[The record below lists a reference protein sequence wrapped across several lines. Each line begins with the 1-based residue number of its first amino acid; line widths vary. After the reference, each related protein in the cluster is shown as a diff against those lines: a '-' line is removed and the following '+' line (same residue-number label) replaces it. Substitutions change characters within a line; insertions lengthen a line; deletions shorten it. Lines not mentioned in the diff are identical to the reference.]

1 MLHHDPEGQNVGR
14 GAPRGGSIT
23 TPCSPYARQAH
34 TYVCVRVYTHTIG
47 SARYRHAPS
56 SSYDSKDAQPMGAP
70 RRMCGDGRNA
80 GTSGCGRAPAKSS
93 KDGCPPHVQPR
104 MVVAQQSCPRHR
116 HSSNPRVLWSQ
127 NCNTPTPVAATDKAT
142 APRAAQAGTHATT
155 TTAVQRIHAHR
166 QAASTT
172 TITTSPPAQR
182 QCSLCP
188 DAKRFS
194 MASAHSERPAMSQP
208 QSSPALVDI
217 QLLYV
222 HTPRSYRAVDCTD
235 DVEILS
241 HHCGTT
247 TSYACFAVGAQVTPG
262 LRTNSC
268 ACTLTDTS
276 GCGVRLLQAKD
287 SWVGSA
293 GTAWPAAL

>member
-1 MLHHDPEGQNVGR
+1 MFYGLR
-14 GAPRGGSIT
+14 IA
-23 TPCSPYARQAH
+23 
-34 TYVCVRVYTHTIG
+34 THQHL
-47 SARYRHAPS
+47 S
-56 SSYDSKDAQPMGAP
+56 QPQTRP
-70 RRMCGDGRNA
+70 LLSWR
-80 GTSGCGRAPAKSS
+80 
-93 KDGCPPHVQPR
+93 
-104 MVVAQQSCPRHR
+104 
-116 HSSNPRVLWSQ
+116 
-127 NCNTPTPVAATDKAT
+127 
-142 APRAAQAGTHATT
+142 PRAAQAGTHATT

>member
-70 RRMCGDGRNA
+70 RRMCGDGRSA

-142 APRAAQAGTHATT
+142 AKLEATGSSGGHPRHHNDSCPTHPRTQTSSQHNDHHHLTT
-155 TTAVQRIHAHR
+155 
-166 QAASTT
+166 
-172 TITTSPPAQR
+172 
-182 QCSLCP
+182 
-188 DAKRFS
+188 
-194 MASAHSERPAMSQP
+194 
-208 QSSPALVDI
+208 
-217 QLLYV
+217 
-222 HTPRSYRAVDCTD
+222 
-235 DVEILS
+235 
-241 HHCGTT
+241 
-247 TSYACFAVGAQVTPG
+247 
-262 LRTNSC
+262 
-268 ACTLTDTS
+268 
-276 GCGVRLLQAKD
+276 
-287 SWVGSA
+287 
-293 GTAWPAAL
+293 GTATVQLVSRCQALLDGLGTF